1 MACRTRKSW
10 WTNTSSVFTGSTIS
24 TLWEAF
30 HSFDVIYVWT
40 FQWRSWL
47 RTCITLWGQTITYK
61 KQLWS
66 YICYHLMIA
75 WISFSVPPGYRS
87 RRLNGRVF
95 EWDQKNPTK
104 NKNTK
109 AHTQTQTSKQQTPK
123 LLNGR
128 KLIASNCDIH
138 TGTNSHEQKVCNHQ
152 SHSRSSLK
160 KMGLPQTYQ
169 Y

>member
-1 MACRTRKSW
+1 MGGSSNE
-10 WTNTSSVFTGSTIS
+10 TNKT
-24 TLWEAF
+24 
-30 HSFDVIYVWT
+30 
-40 FQWRSWL
+40 
-47 RTCITLWGQTITYK
+47 
-61 KQLWS
+61 
-66 YICYHLMIA
+66 
-75 WISFSVPPGYRS
+75 
-87 RRLNGRVF
+87 
-95 EWDQKNPTK
+95 TK

-109 AHTQTQTSKQQTPK
+109 AHTQTQTSKQQKPK